1 MDQLQEARQTIN
13 SVDQQ
18 MAALFVRRMEACRV
32 IAGYKKE
39 RALPIYDAEREQA
52 VLKKNSAYVEDEQIK
67 DYYLRFLQGLMDLS
81 KLYQFKLI
89 EGMKVAYAGT
99 AGAFAN
105 IAATRIFPGGIC
117 KVYDGFQAA
126 YDAVAQ
132 GECDCAVLPIE
143 NSFAGEVGQVMDLM
157 FHGSLSVNGIYTLPV
172 SQNLLG
178 VPGSDRSMIRRVLSH
193 PQALSQCEEVIHR
206 FGWDAVPE
214 TNTAIAAQKVAKLG
228 DPTVGAIASAM
239 AADLYGLVVLEHD
252 INVSST
258 NTTKF
263 AVFSRVESSSGKAKN
278 NKFILL
284 FTVNDEAGALAKAIQ
299 VIGSHGFNM
308 KALRSRPVKEKDWQ
322 YYFYAEIEGD
332 ENSEEGRSML
342 EELSRQCDTLKVAGH
357 YTVEIS
363 LN

>member
-1 MDQLQEARQTIN
+1 
-13 SVDQQ
+13 

-117 KVYDGFQAA
+117 KGYDGFQAA

-239 AADLYGLVVLEHD
+239 AADLYGL
-252 INVSST
+252 
-258 NTTKF
+258 
-263 AVFSRVESSSGKAKN
+263 SRVESSSGKAKN